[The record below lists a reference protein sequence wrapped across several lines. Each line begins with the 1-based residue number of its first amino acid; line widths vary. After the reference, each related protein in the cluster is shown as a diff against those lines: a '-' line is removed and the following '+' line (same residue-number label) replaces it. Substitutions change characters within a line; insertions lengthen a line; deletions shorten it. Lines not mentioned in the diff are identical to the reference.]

1 MHEGTLKNQDGRK
14 FAFFESIIW
23 RNEMR
28 IRILSFL
35 LLLIMALP
43 LTSQTA
49 TKKVLSELTPKS
61 AAQVIELTLGHEGHP
76 STVKDVK
83 TTSGWDFEIDLK
95 KKYDTISMMQFLGTM
110 VGAVATATRY
120 TNWKSNKVYM
130 KTSGIKFAWITTAAC
145 RKLMRKMESGEYDS
159 DTLLIA
165 VTKEIHRMI

>member
-1 MHEGTLKNQDGRK
+1 
-14 FAFFESIIW
+14 
-23 RNEMR
+23 MR

-43 LTSQTA
+43 LTSQTG

-120 TNWKSNKVYM
+120 TKWKCKCQVL
-130 KTSGIKFAWITTAAC
+130 FPLV
-145 RKLMRKMESGEYDS
+145 R
-159 DTLLIA
+159 
-165 VTKEIHRMI
+165 